1 MKNRSK
7 PIKSACLA
15 IAVAALAG
23 CASMEPPTA
32 EMAASRT
39 AIEQARM
46 SGATEGVSAAD
57 YASARAKLDRA
68 EAAYRA
74 EDYVLAGRL
83 AREAE
88 VDAQLAQARAAS
100 AKSRLALAQLEAS
113 TRALRDEIHRNSA
126 TPTTTI
132 R

>member
-1 MKNRSK
+1 MNTSSK
-7 PIKSACLA
+7 LLKVAGAAALT
-15 IAVAALAG
+15 AVLAG

-46 SGATEGVSAAD
+46 AGATEGVSAAD

-68 EAAYRA
+68 EAAFRA

-100 AKSRLALAQLEAS
+100 AKSRLALAELEAS
-113 TRALRDEIHRNSA
+113 TRALREEIYRHNNA
-126 TPTTTI
+126 PTTTV

>member
-1 MKNRSK
+1 MTIPSK
-7 PIKSACLA
+7 LSKAAGLA
-15 IAVAALAG
+15 VFAGVLAG

-46 SGATEGVSAAD
+46 AGATEGVSAAD

-88 VDAQLAQARAAS
+88 VDAQLAQARATS
-100 AKSRLALAQLEAS
+100 SKSRLALAELEAS
-113 TRALRDEIHRNSA
+113 TRALREEIYRNNN
-126 TPTTTI
+126 TPTTTV